1 MASKT
6 VLRIAVDRELCQGHN
21 RCKKLAPELVEL
33 DDYGLARVA
42 GDGIVPAGM
51 EEQAR
56 LAQANCPEFAVS
68 VTEEPQEG

>member
-1 MASKT
+1 MGRKT
-6 VLRIAVDRELCQGHN
+6 ILRVAVDRELCQGHN
-21 RCKKLAPELVEL
+21 RCKKLAPALFEL

-56 LAQANCPEFAVS
+56 LAEANCPEFAVS
-68 VTEEPQEG
+68 VTEEPAEG

>member
-1 MASKT
+1 MAGKT
-6 VLRIAVDRELCQGHN
+6 LLRVAVDRELCQGHN
-21 RCKKLAPELVEL
+21 RCKKLAPALFEL
-33 DDYGLARVA
+33 DDYGLAAVV

-68 VTEEPQEG
+68 VTEEQAGG